1 MEKKKIPAVFKEDIK
16 KVLQSIGL
24 LSSIE
29 NGDCVCKYCSR
40 TISLENIQLIIPKKN
55 HLFDFVCNNPTC
67 IKEYNKYK
75 SNE

>member
-1 MEKKKIPAVFKEDIK
+1 MKKKKIQAVFKEDIK
-16 KVLQSIGL
+16 QVLQSIGL

-55 HLFDFVCNNPTC
+55 NLFDFVCNNPTC
-67 IKEYNKYK
+67 IKEYNQHN

>member
-29 NGDCVCKYCSR
+29 MGIV
-40 TISLENIQLIIPKKN
+40 
-55 HLFDFVCNNPTC
+55 FVNTVQ
-67 IKEYNKYK
+67 ELLV
-75 SNE
+75 